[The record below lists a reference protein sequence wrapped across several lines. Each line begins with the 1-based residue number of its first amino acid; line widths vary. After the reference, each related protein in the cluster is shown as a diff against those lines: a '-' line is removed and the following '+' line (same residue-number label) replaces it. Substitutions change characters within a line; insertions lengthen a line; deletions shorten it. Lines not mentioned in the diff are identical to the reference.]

1 MNVLLA
7 VLVALGAMVVLA
19 WLFAKAKPSSVVK
32 IARSVAAVAVVLLG
46 IVMTLRGMGIL
57 GVPMVLA
64 GIGFLLT
71 GTWRSRPGF
80 GGTGGGQGG
89 NDRSGA
95 RPPQGE
101 TMSIAE
107 ARATLGVEPGASR
120 EDIQRAYREMMKK
133 VHPDTGGS
141 GALAR
146 RVQMA
151 RDLLL
156 DD

>member
-1 MNVLLA
+1 MSVLFG
-7 VLVALGAMVVLA
+7 VLIALGAMVVLA
-19 WLFAKAKPSSVVK
+19 WLFAKAKPSFVVK
-32 IARSVAAVAVVLLG
+32 IARPVAAVAVVLLG
-46 IVMTLRGMGIL
+46 IVMTVRGMGVL

-71 GTWRSRPGF
+71 GTWRGRPGF
-80 GGTGGGQGG
+80 GGGQGG
-89 NDRSGA
+89 NGRSQSQT
-95 RPPQGE
+95 PQGE
-101 TMSIAE
+101 SMSIAE
-107 ARATLGVEPGASR
+107 ARATLGVEPGASHD
-120 EDIQRAYREMMKK
+120 DIQRAYREMMKK

>member
-1 MNVLLA
+1 MSVLFG
-7 VLVALGAMVVLA
+7 VLIALGAMVVLA

-32 IARSVAAVAVVLLG
+32 IARSVAAVFVILLG
-46 IVMTLRGMGIL
+46 IVMTVRGMGIL

-71 GTWRSRPGF
+71 GTWRSRPGL
-80 GGTGGGQGG
+80 GGMGGQGG
-89 NDRSGA
+89 SSHTGSRT
-95 RPPQGE
+95 PQGE
-101 TMSIAE
+101 SMSIAE
-107 ARATLGVEPGASR
+107 ARATLGVEPGASP
-120 EDIQRAYREMMKK
+120 EEIQRAYRDMMKK

>member
-1 MNVLLA
+1 MNILFGVLI
-7 VLVALGAMVVLA
+7 ALGAMVLLA
-19 WLFAKAKPSSVVK
+19 WLFARAKPSSVVK
-32 IARSVAAVAVVLLG
+32 IGRSVAAVFVILLG
-46 IVMTLRGMGIL
+46 VLMTMRGMGIL

-71 GTWRSRPGF
+71 GTWRGRPGF
-80 GGTGGGQGG
+80 GRGGQDGTGRAQS
-89 NDRSGA
+89 RAS
-95 RPPQGE
+95 QSE
-101 TMSIAE
+101 SMSIAE
-107 ARATLGVEPGASR
+107 ARATLGVEPGASP

-151 RDLLL
+151 RDLLIG
-156 DD
+156 D

>member
-1 MNVLLA
+1 MSVLFG
-7 VLVALGAMVVLA
+7 VLIALGAMVVLA
-19 WLFAKAKPSSVVK
+19 WLFARAKPSSVVK
-32 IARSVAAVAVVLLG
+32 IARSVAAVFVILLG
-46 IVMTLRGMGIL
+46 IVMTIRGMGIL

-71 GTWRSRPGF
+71 GTWRGRPGL
-80 GGTGGGQGG
+80 GGGGQGG
-89 NDRSGA
+89 NGRGPSRA
-95 RPPQGE
+95 PQND

-107 ARATLGVEPGASR
+107 ARATLGVEPGASP

>member
-1 MNVLLA
+1 MNVLFG
-7 VLVALGAMVVLA
+7 VLIALGAMVVLA
-19 WLFAKAKPSSVVK
+19 WLFAKARPSSIVK
-32 IARSVAAVAVVLLG
+32 IARSVAAVALVLLG
-46 IVMTLRGMGIL
+46 IVMTVRGMGIL

-71 GTWRSRPGF
+71 GTWQGRPGL
-80 GGTGGGQGG
+80 GGGGQGG
-89 NDRSGA
+89 NGRAQSQS
-95 RPPQGE
+95 PQNE
-101 TMSIAE
+101 SMSIAE
-107 ARATLGVEPGASR
+107 ARATLGVEPGASHD
-120 EDIQRAYREMMKK
+120 DIQRAYREMMKK

>member
-1 MNVLLA
+1 MNVLFG
-7 VLVALGAMVVLA
+7 VLIALGAMVLLA

-32 IARSVAAVAVVLLG
+32 IARSVAAVFVVLLG
-46 IVMTLRGMGIL
+46 IVMTVRGMGIL

-71 GTWRSRPGF
+71 GTWRARPGL
-80 GGTGGGQGG
+80 GGGGQGG
-89 NDRSGA
+89 NGRSQRQA
-95 RPPQGE
+95 PQGE
-101 TMSIAE
+101 SMSIAE

-120 EDIQRAYREMMKK
+120 DDIQRAYRDMMKK

-156 DD
+156 ND

>member
-7 VLVALGAMVVLA
+7 VLVALGALVVLA

-71 GTWRSRPGF
+71 GTWRSRPGL
-80 GGTGGGQGG
+80 GGGQGG

-101 TMSIAE
+101 SMSIAE

>member
-1 MNVLLA
+1 MNILFGVLI
-7 VLVALGAMVVLA
+7 ALGAMVLLA
-19 WLFAKAKPSSVVK
+19 WLFARAKPSSLVK
-32 IARSVAAVAVVLLG
+32 IGRSVAAVVVILLG
-46 IVMTLRGMGIL
+46 VLMTMRGMGIL

-71 GTWRSRPGF
+71 GTWRGRPGL
-80 GGTGGGQGG
+80 GGAGGQGG

-101 TMSIAE
+101 SMSIAE

-120 EDIQRAYREMMKK
+120 EDIQRAYRDMMKK

>member
-1 MNVLLA
+1 MNILFGVLI
-7 VLVALGAMVVLA
+7 ALGAMVLLA
-19 WLFAKAKPSSVVK
+19 WLFARAKPSSVVK
-32 IARSVAAVAVVLLG
+32 IGRSVAAVFVILLG
-46 IVMTLRGMGIL
+46 VLMTMRGMGIL

-71 GTWRSRPGF
+71 GTWRGRPGL
-80 GGTGGGQGG
+80 GRGGQDGTGRAQS
-89 NDRSGA
+89 RAS
-95 RPPQGE
+95 QSE

-107 ARATLGVEPGASR
+107 ARATLGVEPGASHD
-120 EDIQRAYREMMKK
+120 EIQRAYREMMKK

-151 RDLLL
+151 RDLLIG
-156 DD
+156 D